1 MEKSTQ
7 ASKAELRRRLQAL
20 RKNLTTEEI
29 VGKSQEIARRVSQLA
44 AFQEART
51 LLIYCALPDEVQT
64 GSIMNSARQSGK
76 RVCVPLLI
84 DSGTD
89 MQVVDWPVDDS
100 QWAKGPFGVS
110 QPRAETAKRVEVDQL
125 DLILA
130 PGLAF
135 DSKGGRLGYGKG
147 YFDRLFADT
156 RSDCLRFGLAF
167 DFQVIDEVP
176 MDSEDK
182 SLHGVITDKKLY
194 PAPPQ

>member
-1 MEKSTQ
+1 MEKNTQ
-7 ASKAELRRRLQAL
+7 ASKAELRRRMQAL
-20 RKNLTTEEI
+20 RKTLTTSEKAE
-29 VGKSQEIARRVSQLA
+29 KSQEIACKVSQLE

-51 LLIYCALPDEVQT
+51 LLVYCALPEEVQT
-64 GSIMNSARQSGK
+64 GAIVDSARQADK

-84 DSGTD
+84 DSEAD
-89 MQVVDWPVDDS
+89 LQVVDWPVDDN
-100 QWAKGPFGVS
+100 QWVKGPFGIS
-110 QPRAETAKRVEVDQL
+110 QPRVETAKRVEVDQL

-135 DSKGGRLGYGKG
+135 DAGGGRLGYGKG
-147 YFDRLFADT
+147 YFDRLFADI
-156 RSDCLRFGLAF
+156 RPDCFKFGLAF

-182 SLHGVITDKKLY
+182 RLHGVITDKKLY